1 MTAGQ
6 SIIGKADDGVADI
19 TAGSNNITLTAGKD
33 IAGTN
38 AGERLELAAG
48 SQLKATATTGDVRV
62 EGLGALTLTN
72 VDATAGNAD
81 ITAAGLIT
89 ATQLTAGKNVT
100 VVGANGIDIT
110 NIIAGQNADIKA
122 TTGDITSGTLKATA
136 GSATV
141 EATAGKVTV
150 GSFTAGTD
158 VKVTAG
164 QSIIGKADD
173 GVADITAGS
182 NNITLTAGKDIAG
195 TNAGERLELAAGSQL
210 KATATTGDVRV
221 EGLGALTLTNVDA
234 TAGNADI
241 TAAGLITATQL
252 TAGKNVTVVG
262 ANGIDITNIIAGQNA
277 DIKATTGDITSG
289 TLKATAGSATV
300 EATAGKVTVGS
311 FTAAQ
316 T

>member
-62 EGLGALTLTN
+62 EGLGALTLTS

-89 ATQLTAGKNVT
+89 ATQLTAGKDVT

-110 NIIAGQNADIKA
+110 NIVAGQNADIKA
-122 TTGDITSGTLKATA
+122 TAGDITSGTLKATA

-164 QSIIGKADD
+164 QSIIGKLMM
-173 GVADITAGS
+173 VWPIS
-182 NNITLTAGKDIAG
+182 L
-195 TNAGERLELAAGSQL
+195 QV
-210 KATATTGDVRV
+210 ATTSR
-221 EGLGALTLTNVDA
+221 
-234 TAGNADI
+234 
-241 TAAGLITATQL
+241 
-252 TAGKNVTVVG
+252 
-262 ANGIDITNIIAGQNA
+262 
-277 DIKATTGDITSG
+277 
-289 TLKATAGSATV
+289 
-300 EATAGKVTVGS
+300 
-311 FTAAQ
+311 
-316 T
+316 